1 MAGAV
6 LQISKQALA
15 LKYKAKLPLMDSRQ
29 IGSLDIE
36 QVIWEGRNHAVHREN
51 NQQYPPVKKMLETL
65 GRENGLEIAIGES
78 NSPTIIYA
86 LGRKTANDV
95 INDLDKLIGLGD

>member
-6 LQISKQALA
+6 LQIPKQALA

-36 QVIWEGRNHAVHREN
+36 QVILEGRNHAVHWED
-51 NQQYPPVKKMLETL
+51 NQPHPPVKKMLETL
-65 GRENGLEIAIGES
+65 GRENGLEIAIGKN

-86 LGRKTANDV
+86 FGWKTAIDV
-95 INDLDKLIGLGD
+95 INDLDKLIGLED

>member
-1 MAGAV
+1 
-6 LQISKQALA
+6 
-15 LKYKAKLPLMDSRQ
+15 MDSRQ

-65 GRENGLEIAIGES
+65 GRENGLEIAIGKN

-86 LGRKTANDV
+86 FGWKTAIDV

>member
-1 MAGAV
+1 
-6 LQISKQALA
+6 
-15 LKYKAKLPLMDSRQ
+15 
-29 IGSLDIE
+29 
-36 QVIWEGRNHAVHREN
+36 
-51 NQQYPPVKKMLETL
+51 MLEAL

-95 INDLDKLIGLGD
+95 INDLDKLIGLGTSWGTRSPKTNYLFDV